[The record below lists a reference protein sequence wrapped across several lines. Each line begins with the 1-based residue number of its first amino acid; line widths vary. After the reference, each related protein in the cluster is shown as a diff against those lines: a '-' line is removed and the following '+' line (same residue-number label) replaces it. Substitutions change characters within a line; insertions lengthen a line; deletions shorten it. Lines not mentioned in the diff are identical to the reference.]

1 MANPITVDGIE
12 GVKSLIG
19 QELGPTDWVE
29 ITQEMV
35 NQFADATGDHQWIHV
50 DTGKAAA
57 GPFGTT
63 IAHGFLS
70 LSLFPALTPEIYLI
84 EGVKMGINYG
94 TNKVRFPS
102 PLPVG
107 SKVRAGATLM
117 SVEQTKD
124 GGYQVTNEV
133 TLEREGGEKPICVAQ
148 TVARLYF

>member
-1 MANPITVDGIE
+1 MDPERAKLT
-12 GVKSLIG
+12 
-19 QELGPTDWVE
+19 
-29 ITQEMV
+29 
-35 NQFADATGDHQWIHV
+35 
-50 DTGKAAA
+50 
-57 GPFGTT
+57 PFKTT

-70 LSLFPALTPEIYLI
+70 LSLFPALTPEIYVI

-148 TVARLYF
+148 SIGQFTEYPTED